1 VGWVGGGE
9 GSPWFR
15 GRGRGSP
22 DLDDDRLRVLEMAR
36 LQHVS
41 NLPQVFVV
49 EALKEVDAC
58 IT

>member
-1 VGWVGGGE
+1 
-9 GSPWFR
+9 
-15 GRGRGSP
+15 
-22 DLDDDRLRVLEMAR
+22 MAR